1 VCCVLCVVW
10 SVKCRVRSYIT
21 VTPYLVYLQV
31 MAEGIAATSSASDG
45 TATSAEGLDTVN
57 DGEGE
62 RTGERRKKREE
73 RRNRT

>member
-1 VCCVLCVVW
+1 
-10 SVKCRVRSYIT
+10 
-21 VTPYLVYLQV
+21 

-45 TATSAEGLDTVN
+45 TATSAEGSDTVN

-73 RRNRT
+73 RWNRA